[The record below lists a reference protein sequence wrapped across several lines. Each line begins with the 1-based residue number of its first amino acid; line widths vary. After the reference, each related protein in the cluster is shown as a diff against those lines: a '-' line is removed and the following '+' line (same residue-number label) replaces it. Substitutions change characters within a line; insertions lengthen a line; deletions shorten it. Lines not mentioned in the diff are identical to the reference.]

1 MTIGQVELTE
11 MERLRRTEI
20 FSVWSDEDLSHL
32 FKGAR
37 VLEMSV
43 GQILFLEGDAATA
56 FYFLLDGQVKLVTSA
71 ADGHEKIV
79 DILQGGDLFC
89 RSCSFFGISL
99 SRAGNSGHARPGSGN
114 SPYDNFLVTL
124 QQHQELMLQMLGE
137 LSLRLRHLIMELRHL
152 TVESADQR
160 VAGYLL
166 ELCPSGNSPVSLLLP
181 AKKAMIAAR
190 LGLTPETFSRVLKR
204 LREEHLIAVEKL
216 KIYIH
221 RPSELRQW
229 ANSKSSTR

>member
-79 DILQGGDLFC
+79 DILQGGDLFAEAVAFLGY
-89 RSCSFFGISL
+89 RYPVQAIAAMP
-99 SRAGNSGHARPGSGN
+99 SRVLEIPLTI
-114 SPYDNFLVTL
+114 FLVTL
-124 QQHQELMLQMLGE
+124 QQHQELMLQMLGR

-160 VAGYLL
+160 VVGYLL